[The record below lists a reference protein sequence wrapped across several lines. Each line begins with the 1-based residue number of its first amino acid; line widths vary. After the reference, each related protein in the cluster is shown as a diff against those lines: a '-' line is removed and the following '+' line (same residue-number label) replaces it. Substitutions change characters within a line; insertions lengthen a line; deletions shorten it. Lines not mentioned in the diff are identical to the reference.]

1 MSLAKDGI
9 MVVLSSPSGAGKT
22 TLVKKISLEKN
33 YKISISH
40 TTRKPRTNEIE
51 GKDYFFVSEERF
63 KDLIKNGK
71 KNIGIVWAGSS
82 SHKNDQHRSTTLENF
97 KPILNTEGFNFYNL
111 QFGERSKDI
120 VTLGLEHKII
130 NLEEELAGFMAT
142 AILIEKLD
150 LIISIDTS
158 MAHLAGALGK
168 PVWTLLSF
176 VPDWR
181 WMLDRVD
188 SPWYPSM
195 RLFRQSKPGDWTSV
209 IKNVRKALTIG
220 F

>member
-1 MSLAKDGI
+1 M
-9 MVVLSSPSGAGKT
+9 
-22 TLVKKISLEKN
+22 
-33 YKISISH
+33 
-40 TTRKPRTNEIE
+40 
-51 GKDYFFVSEERF
+51 
-63 KDLIKNGK
+63 
-71 KNIGIVWAGSS
+71 
-82 SHKNDQHRSTTLENF
+82 
-97 KPILNTEGFNFYNL
+97 
-111 QFGERSKDI
+111 
-120 VTLGLEHKII
+120 GLEHKII